1 MSEPSNAMSVL
12 EAIHL
17 RRAVRSFRPDSID
30 DASIQSL
37 LAAAVRAP
45 TAMHREPWAFAI
57 VQDRALLRRLSD
69 RVKAKWL
76 DTEPHLERYVVAA
89 VPEAGGFL
97 EALSHPDFNVFYDA
111 GTLIVICARRLSRF
125 VSADCWLATENLM
138 LAACGMGLGTC
149 MVGSAIEALNLPEAK
164 IELAI
169 PTEVDVIAPILVGV
183 PSGPTAPTSRRSP
196 EILSWAR

>member
-1 MSEPSNAMSVL
+1 MSEQSNPMSVH
-12 EAIHL
+12 EAINL

-30 DASIQSL
+30 EVSIRSL

-57 VQDRALLRRLSD
+57 VQDRAVLRRLSD
-69 RVKAKWL
+69 RVKAQWVV
-76 DTEPHLERYVVAA
+76 TGPHVEPQILAA

-97 EALSHPDFNVFYDA
+97 EALARPDFNVFYDA
-111 GTLIVICARRLSRF
+111 GTLIVICARPLSRF

-149 MVGSAIEALNLPEAK
+149 MVGSAIETFNLPEVK
-164 IELAI
+164 MELAI
-169 PTEVDVIAPILVGV
+169 PTDLEVIATVIVGV
-183 PSGPTAPTSRRSP
+183 PSRLTPPTSRRPP